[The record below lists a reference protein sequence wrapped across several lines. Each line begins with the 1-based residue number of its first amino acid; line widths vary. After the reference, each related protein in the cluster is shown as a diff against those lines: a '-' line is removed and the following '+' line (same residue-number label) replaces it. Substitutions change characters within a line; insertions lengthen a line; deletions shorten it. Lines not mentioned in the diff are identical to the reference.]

1 MQKIIKDEIQA
12 SLDTKKE
19 ILKSLVP
26 KIEKAADSILT
37 SLKNRGKVLICGNGG
52 SAADSQHFAAE
63 LIGRY
68 KKERNSIPAIAL
80 TCDTSILTSIGN
92 DYGFEKVFSRQVEGL
107 GNKGDILVGISTSGE
122 SKNVVEAMAMARSRG
137 LLTIGLLGC
146 GGGRIAE
153 ACDLS
158 VIVPCNDTPRIQEA
172 HILIIHIL
180 CLIIEE
186 ELSK

>member
-12 SLDTKKE
+12 SIDTKKE

-26 KIEKAADSILT
+26 KIEEAAVLILE

-80 TCDTSILTSIGN
+80 TCDTSILTSISN
-92 DYGFEKVFSRQVEGL
+92 DYSFNKVFARQVEGL

-122 SKNVVEAMAMARSRG
+122 SKNVMEAMTTARSRG
-137 LLTIGLLGC
+137 LKTIGLLGC
-146 GGGRIAE
+146 GDGLIAE

-158 VIVPCNDTPRIQEA
+158 ITIPSNDTPRIQES

-180 CLIIEE
+180 CSIIEE